1 MNDGS
6 EKIAT
11 NLRKG
16 VLEYCVLALLRGGEM
31 YGLEIANELMKRELS
46 ASEGSLY
53 PLLARLKSS
62 GSVDTR
68 WDQVAGTRS
77 RKYYSLT
84 AHGRQQLDTFETVWN
99 EIRGQVDSLL
109 GGHHD

>member
-1 MNDGS
+1 MPESS

-16 VLEYCVLALLRGGEM
+16 VLEYCVLALLQDREM
-31 YGLEIANELMKRELS
+31 YGLEIANELMDRELS

-53 PLLARLKSS
+53 PLLARMKTS

-68 WDQVAGTRS
+68 WEQAAGSRS
-77 RKYYSLT
+77 RKYYAIT
-84 AHGRQQLDTFETVWN
+84 AEGQQQLATFEAVWN
-99 EIRGQVDSLL
+99 QISAQVYGLL
-109 GGHHD
+109 GGHHG

>member
-1 MNDGS
+1 MNDSS

-16 VLEYCVLALLRGGEM
+16 VLEYCVLALLRQGEM
-31 YGLEIANELMKRELS
+31 YGLEIANELMGRELT

-53 PLLARLKSS
+53 PLLARMKSS

-68 WDQVAGTRS
+68 WDQVAGSRS
-77 RKYYSLT
+77 RKYYAIT
-84 AHGRQQLDTFETVWN
+84 VHGQQQLANFEAVWN
-99 EIRGQVDSLL
+99 EIRGQVDGLL
-109 GGHHD
+109 GGHHG